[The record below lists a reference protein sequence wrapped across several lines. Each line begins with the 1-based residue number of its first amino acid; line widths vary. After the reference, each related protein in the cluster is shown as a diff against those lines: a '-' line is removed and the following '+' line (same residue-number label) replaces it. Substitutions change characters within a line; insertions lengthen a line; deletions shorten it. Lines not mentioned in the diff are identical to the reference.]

1 MAKVTYEFDE
11 NEEGRDI
18 ELINSRYKM
27 ICALNDLSD
36 LKRKLYK
43 GWLSE
48 EDLINVKDNRVLQ
61 KEDYDKIH
69 KEGKLFIEGSKQYI
83 SYDYI
88 ESAIDRI
95 LNDIYFLLD

>member
-43 GWLSE
+43 GWLNE

-88 ESAIDRI
+88 ESEIDRI